1 LLPGAG
7 DARQLQS
14 RDCPH
19 ARHPTHIMKP
29 ANESWARDAAA
40 GLSSAPS
47 AGPDGP
53 ALDEARTLTLNE
65 SVNRPVA
72 PLIGGTLQPPATATE
87 PFQPAHPAEA
97 SGIQTAISSLQATA
111 ILLLGYAILITGNG
125 LLGTLIS
132 LRLIQQ
138 QMPSLV
144 VGVVQSAYYVGFMV
158 GALWGG
164 GLIGRVGHHRAFVTF
179 AAVSA
184 CCALGYAAWSSAA
197 TWVALRFVMGFCL
210 VGIFTV
216 VESWLHQVASNA
228 QRGRVFSAYL
238 ITNYLGVGIG
248 QFLIGLADPGGF
260 ALFSLVSALFSAS
273 LIPVA
278 LAGSAPA
285 PSAPPTPPERAEP
298 PPGSSG
304 SRLSRGLSGLS
315 TVYRWAPLGVYGC
328 LAAGLL
334 NSGFYTLQPVFMRRL
349 GYSVTDVSHF
359 MGFALLA
366 ALLPQWPVARL
377 ADLFDRR
384 IVIVTITSLA
394 AACSLLLFVLPG
406 GTLVEALGYVYVSVV
421 FSLYGVV
428 TSYVN
433 DCIPAGQRIAVSAGL
448 LLIFSLGASAG
459 PTLASVLMA
468 LAGPGGL
475 YLFTTLVTCTLAV
488 LTLGSLRM
496 TPRVIR

>member
-1 LLPGAG
+1 
-7 DARQLQS
+7 
-14 RDCPH
+14 
-19 ARHPTHIMKP
+19 MKP
-29 ANESWARDAAA
+29 ANETWIRDAAA
-40 GLSSAPS
+40 AASLPSAPPAAAERPTLPVS
-47 AGPDGP
+47 APTP
-53 ALDEARTLTLNE
+53 A
-65 SVNRPVA
+65 
-72 PLIGGTLQPPATATE
+72 
-87 PFQPAHPAEA
+87 
-97 SGIQTAISSLQATA
+97 SSLQATA

-138 QMPSLV
+138 QTPSLV
-144 VGVVQSAYYVGFMV
+144 VGIVQSAYYIGFMV

-197 TWVALRFVMGFCL
+197 TWVALRFAMGFCL

-216 VESWLHQVASNA
+216 VESWLHQVATNA

-238 ITNYLGVGIG
+238 IINYLGVGTG
-248 QFLIGLADPGGF
+248 QFLISLADPAGF
-260 ALFSLVSALFSAS
+260 ALFSMVSALFSAS

-278 LAGSAPA
+278 LAGNGPA
-285 PSAPPTPPERAEP
+285 PGVPAAASSVAGV
-298 PPGSSG
+298 PGVSG
-304 SRLSRGLSGLS
+304 NGGDGHGAGAGAGGASRLARGISGLS
-315 TVYRWAPLGVYGC
+315 TVYKWAPLGVYGC
-328 LAAGLL
+328 VGAGLL
-334 NSGFYTLQPVFMRRL
+334 YSGFYAMQPVFMRRL
-349 GYSVTDVSHF
+349 GYSVNDVSHF

-384 IVIVTITSLA
+384 VIIVAITALA

-406 GTLVEALGYVYVSVV
+406 GTLVEVLGYVYVSVV

-433 DCIPAGQRIAVSAGL
+433 DCIPAGQRVAVSAGL

-459 PTLASVLMA
+459 PTLASALMA

-475 YLFTTLVTCTLAV
+475 YLFTALVTCTLVA
-488 LTLGSLRM
+488 LTLNSLRT
-496 TPRVIR
+496 TPRVTR

>member
-1 LLPGAG
+1 
-7 DARQLQS
+7 
-14 RDCPH
+14 
-19 ARHPTHIMKP
+19 MKP
-29 ANESWARDAAA
+29 ANQSWLRDAASLPA
-40 GLSSAPS
+40 EPAELPAATQHAPL
-47 AGPDGP
+47 ADAHLP
-53 ALDEARTLTLNE
+53 AHDEPRTPTLNE
-65 SVNRPVA
+65 SINRPVA
-72 PLIGGTLQPPATATE
+72 PLTGGTLQPPASPINAAGAGTA
-87 PFQPAHPAEA
+87 AN
-97 SGIQTAISSLQATA
+97 SLQATA

-138 QMPSLV
+138 QTPSLV

-184 CCALGYAAWSSAA
+184 CCALGYAAWSSP
-197 TWVALRFVMGFCL
+197 TMWVALRFVMGFCL

-238 ITNYLGVGIG
+238 ITNYLGVGTG

-260 ALFSLVSALFSAS
+260 ALFSVVSALFSAS

-278 LAGSAPA
+278 LAGNAPMPTEPVETASGSA
-285 PSAPPTPPERAEP
+285 
-298 PPGSSG
+298 GG
-304 SRLSRGLSGLS
+304 SRLARGLSGLS
-315 TVYRWAPLGVYGC
+315 TVYKWAPLGVYGC

-334 NSGFYTLQPVFMRRL
+334 NAGFYSMQPVFMRTL

-384 IVIVTITSLA
+384 IIIVAITALA
-394 AACSLLLFVLPG
+394 AACSTLLFVLHSG
-406 GTLVEALGYVYVSVV
+406 MLVEALGYLYVSVV

-459 PTLASVLMA
+459 PTLASALMA

-475 YLFTTLVTCTLAV
+475 YLFTAIVTCTLAV
-488 LTLGSLRM
+488 LTVRSLRS
-496 TPRVIR
+496 TPRAIR

>member
-1 LLPGAG
+1 MF
-7 DARQLQS
+7 DIRRYH
-14 RDCPH
+14 RDHINCVNCSNCFGYLTW
-19 ARHPTHIMKP
+19 ANMCCTRNSTLAWLPTHTMKP
-29 ANESWARDAAA
+29 VNESWIRDAAA
-40 GLSSAPS
+40 GLPS
-47 AGPDGP
+47 TPSIA
-53 ALDEARTLTLNE
+53 
-65 SVNRPVA
+65 
-72 PLIGGTLQPPATATE
+72 
-87 PFQPAHPAEA
+87 AHPAYPA
-97 SGIQTAISSLQATA
+97 STSATASTPAPAGGLQATA
-111 ILLLGYAILITGNG
+111 ILLFGYAILITGNG

-138 QMPSLV
+138 QTPSLV
-144 VGVVQSAYYVGFMV
+144 VGVVQSAYYIGFMV

-184 CCALGYAAWSSAA
+184 CCALGYAAWNSAA
-197 TWVALRFVMGFCL
+197 TWAALRFVMGFCL

-216 VESWLHQVASNA
+216 VESWLHQSASNA
-228 QRGRVFSAYL
+228 QRGRVFSAYM
-238 ITNYLGVGIG
+238 ITNYMGVGTG
-248 QFLIGLADPGGF
+248 QFLISLADPAGF

-278 LAGSAPA
+278 LAGNAPVPTTPMEA
-285 PSAPPTPPERAEP
+285 PE
-298 PPGSSG
+298 SSGG
-304 SRLSRGLSGLS
+304 SRLARGLSGLS

-334 NSGFYTLQPVFMRRL
+334 NSGFYTMQPVFMRRL

-384 IVIVTITSLA
+384 IVILSITALA
-394 AACSLLLFVLPG
+394 AVCSLLLFVLPG
-406 GTLVEALGYVYVSVV
+406 GTLVEVLGYVYVSVV

-459 PTLASVLMA
+459 PTLASALMG

-475 YLFTTLVTCTLAV
+475 YLFTLLVTGTLAG
-488 LTLGSLRM
+488 LALSSLRA
-496 TPRVIR
+496 TPRVNAAR

>member
-1 LLPGAG
+1 
-7 DARQLQS
+7 
-14 RDCPH
+14 
-19 ARHPTHIMKP
+19 MKP
-29 ANESWARDAAA
+29 ANESWTRE
-40 GLSSAPS
+40 SASQPC
-47 AGPDGP
+47 AP
-53 ALDEARTLTLNE
+53 TLNE
-65 SVNRPVA
+65 SVSRAVA
-72 PLIGGTLQPPATATE
+72 PLMGGTLQPPA
-87 PFQPAHPAEA
+87 QPASSPA
-97 SGIQTAISSLQATA
+97 GPTSSLQATA

-138 QMPSLV
+138 QTPSLI

-179 AAVSA
+179 AAVSS
-184 CCALGYAAWSSAA
+184 CCALGYAAWNAPA
-197 TWVALRFVMGFCL
+197 MWAGLRFVMGFCL

-216 VESWLHQVASNA
+216 VESWLHQVATNA

-238 ITNYLGVGIG
+238 ITNYLGVGTG
-248 QFLIGLADPGGF
+248 QFLIGIADPAGF
-260 ALFSLVSALFSAS
+260 ALFSVVSALFSAS
-273 LIPVA
+273 LIPVT
-278 LAGSAPA
+278 LAGNAPVPLA
-285 PSAPPTPPERAEP
+285 AEAK
-298 PPGSSG
+298 PGGGG
-304 SRLSRGLSGLS
+304 SRLARGLSGLS
-315 TVYRWAPLGVYGC
+315 TVYKWAPLGVYGC

-334 NSGFYTLQPVFMRRL
+334 NSGFYTMQPIFMRRL
-349 GYSVTDVSHF
+349 GYSVPDVSHF

-384 IVIVTITSLA
+384 AIIVAITALA
-394 AACSLLLFVLPG
+394 ATCSLLLFVLHG
-406 GTLVEALGYVYVSVV
+406 GALVEALGYLYVSVV

-433 DCIPAGQRIAVSAGL
+433 DCIPPEQRIAVSAGL

-459 PTLASVLMA
+459 PTLASALMA

-475 YLFTTLVTCTLAV
+475 YLFTAIVTGTLAM
-488 LTLGSLRM
+488 LTLKSLGTM
-496 TPRVIR
+496 PRAIR

>member
-1 LLPGAG
+1 
-7 DARQLQS
+7 
-14 RDCPH
+14 
-19 ARHPTHIMKP
+19 MKP
-29 ANESWARDAAA
+29 ANESWLRDAASLPAEPA
-40 GLSSAPS
+40 GTTQHAPL
-47 AGPDGP
+47 AEVRLP
-53 ALDEARTLTLNE
+53 AHDEPRAPTLNE
-65 SVNRPVA
+65 SINRPVA
-72 PLIGGTLQPPATATE
+72 PLTGGTLQPPAQPINAAGVAT
-87 PFQPAHPAEA
+87 PP
-97 SGIQTAISSLQATA
+97 SSLQATA
-111 ILLLGYAILITGNG
+111 TLLLGYAILITGNG

-138 QMPSLV
+138 QTPSLV

-179 AAVSA
+179 AAISA
-184 CCALGYAAWSSAA
+184 CCALGYAAWSSP
-197 TWVALRFVMGFCL
+197 TMWVALRFVMGFCL

-238 ITNYLGVGIG
+238 ITNYLGVGTG
-248 QFLIGLADPGGF
+248 QFLIGLADPAGF
-260 ALFSLVSALFSAS
+260 ALFSVVSALFSAS

-278 LAGSAPA
+278 LAGNAPMPTA
-285 PSAPPTPPERAEP
+285 PVEP
-298 PPGSSG
+298 ASSSGG
-304 SRLSRGLSGLS
+304 SRLARGLSGLS
-315 TVYRWAPLGVYGC
+315 TVHKWAPLGVYGC

-334 NSGFYTLQPVFMRRL
+334 NAGFYSMQPVFMRTL

-377 ADLFDRR
+377 ADLLDRR
-384 IVIVTITSLA
+384 IIIVAITALA
-394 AACSLLLFVLPG
+394 AVCSALLFVLHSG
-406 GTLVEALGYVYVSVV
+406 MLVEVLGYLYVSVV

-459 PTLASVLMA
+459 PTLASALMA

-475 YLFTTLVTCTLAV
+475 YLFTAMVTCTLAA
-488 LTLGSLRM
+488 LTLRSLRT

>member
-1 LLPGAG
+1 MCCTRNSAPAWL
-7 DARQLQS
+7 
-14 RDCPH
+14 
-19 ARHPTHIMKP
+19 PTHTMKP
-29 ANESWARDAAA
+29 VNESWIRDAAA
-40 GLSSAPS
+40 GLPS
-47 AGPDGP
+47 
-53 ALDEARTLTLNE
+53 T
-65 SVNRPVA
+65 
-72 PLIGGTLQPPATATE
+72 PPIA
-87 PFQPAHPAEA
+87 AHPAYPA
-97 SGIQTAISSLQATA
+97 STPAPGSSLRATA

-138 QMPSLV
+138 QTPSLV
-144 VGVVQSAYYVGFMV
+144 VGVVQSAYYIGFMV

-184 CCALGYAAWSSAA
+184 SCALGYATWSSAT
-197 TWVALRFVMGFCL
+197 TWAALRFVMGFCL

-216 VESWLHQVASNA
+216 VESWLHQSASNA
-228 QRGRVFSAYL
+228 QRGRVFSAYM
-238 ITNYLGVGIG
+238 ITNYLGVGTG
-248 QFLIGLADPGGF
+248 QFLISLADPAGF

-273 LIPVA
+273 LIPVV
-278 LAGSAPA
+278 LAGNAPVATA
-285 PSAPPTPPERAEP
+285 PVEAPES
-298 PPGSSG
+298 GGG
-304 SRLSRGLSGLS
+304 SRLERGLSGLS
-315 TVYRWAPLGVYGC
+315 TVYKWAPLGVYGC

-334 NSGFYTLQPVFMRRL
+334 NSGFYTMQPVFMRRL

-384 IVIVTITSLA
+384 IIIVAITALA
-394 AACSLLLFVLPG
+394 AVCSLLLFVLPG
-406 GTLVEALGYVYVSVV
+406 GTLVEVLGYVYVSVV

-459 PTLASVLMA
+459 PTLASALMG

-475 YLFTTLVTCTLAV
+475 YLFTLLVTGTLAG
-488 LTLGSLRM
+488 LALSSLRAA
-496 TPRVIR
+496 PRVNAAR

>member
-1 LLPGAG
+1 
-7 DARQLQS
+7 
-14 RDCPH
+14 
-19 ARHPTHIMKP
+19 MKP
-29 ANESWARDAAA
+29 ANDSWLRDAASLPA
-40 GLSSAPS
+40 APAMPTATSQHAPMETPPGEIQTPRAEVGLP
-47 AGPDGP
+47 P
-53 ALDEARTLTLNE
+53 LDEPPTPTLNE
-65 SVNRPVA
+65 SVNRAVA
-72 PLIGGTLQPPATATE
+72 PLTGGTLQPPA
-87 PFQPAHPAEA
+87 PPANARGGAAPA
-97 SGIQTAISSLQATA
+97 SSLQATA

-138 QMPSLV
+138 QAPSLV
-144 VGVVQSAYYVGFMV
+144 VGVVQSAYYLGFMV

-197 TWVALRFVMGFCL
+197 MWVALRFVMGFCL

-238 ITNYLGVGIG
+238 ITNYLGVGTG
-248 QFLIGLADPGGF
+248 QFLIGLADPSGF
-260 ALFSLVSALFSAS
+260 ALFSVVSALFSAS

-278 LAGSAPA
+278 LAGNAPMPTA
-285 PSAPPTPPERAEP
+285 PVETA
-298 PPGSSG
+298 SSGGG
-304 SRLSRGLSGLS
+304 SRLARGLSGLS
-315 TVYRWAPLGVYGC
+315 TVYTWAPLGVYGC

-334 NSGFYTLQPVFMRRL
+334 NSGFYSMQPVYMRTL

-384 IVIVTITSLA
+384 LIIVAITALA
-394 AACSLLLFVLPG
+394 AACSALLFLLHG
-406 GTLVEALGYVYVSVV
+406 GMLVEVLGYLYVSVI

-448 LLIFSLGASAG
+448 LLVFSLGASGG
-459 PTLASVLMA
+459 PTLASALMA

-475 YLFTTLVTCTLAV
+475 YLFTAIVTCALAV
-488 LTLGSLRM
+488 LTLKSLRT
-496 TPRVIR
+496 TPRVVR

>member
-1 LLPGAG
+1 
-7 DARQLQS
+7 
-14 RDCPH
+14 
-19 ARHPTHIMKP
+19 MKP
-29 ANESWARDAAA
+29 ANESWLRDAASLPA
-40 GLSSAPS
+40 ES
-47 AGPDGP
+47 AGTTQH
-53 ALDEARTLTLNE
+53 EAMETPPTPTLNE
-65 SVNRPVA
+65 SVSRPVA
-72 PLIGGTLQPPATATE
+72 PLPGGTLQPPVPPTNAAM
-87 PFQPAHPAEA
+87 P
-97 SGIQTAISSLQATA
+97 SSSMQATA

-138 QMPSLV
+138 QAPSLV

-197 TWVALRFVMGFCL
+197 TWAALRFVMGFCL

-238 ITNYLGVGIG
+238 ITNYLGVGTG
-248 QFLIGLADPGGF
+248 QFLIGLADPAGF
-260 ALFSLVSALFSAS
+260 ALFSVVSALFSAS

-278 LAGSAPA
+278 LAGNAPMPTA
-285 PSAPPTPPERAEP
+285 PVET
-298 PPGSSG
+298 GSSG
-304 SRLSRGLSGLS
+304 GGSRLARGLSGLS
-315 TVYRWAPLGVYGC
+315 TVYKWAPLGVYGC
-328 LAAGLL
+328 LAAGML
-334 NSGFYTLQPVFMRRL
+334 NSGFYSMQPVFMRKL

-384 IVIVTITSLA
+384 IIIVAITALA
-394 AACSLLLFVLPG
+394 AACSALLFLLHG
-406 GTLVEALGYVYVSVV
+406 GMLVEALGYLYVSVV

-448 LLIFSLGASAG
+448 LLIFSLGASGG
-459 PTLASVLMA
+459 PTLASALMA
-468 LAGPGGL
+468 LAGPNGL
-475 YLFTTLVTCTLAV
+475 YLFTATVTCTLAV
-488 LTLGSLRM
+488 LTLRSLRSM
-496 TPRVIR
+496 PRARIAS

>member
-1 LLPGAG
+1 
-7 DARQLQS
+7 
-14 RDCPH
+14 
-19 ARHPTHIMKP
+19 MKP
-29 ANESWARDAAA
+29 ANESWARDTAA

-72 PLIGGTLQPPATATE
+72 PLIGGTLQPPAPAAE
-87 PFQPAHPAEA
+87 PSQPVHPAQPAGVP
-97 SGIQTAISSLQATA
+97 TPVSSLQATG

-138 QMPSLV
+138 QTPSLV
-144 VGVVQSAYYVGFMV
+144 VGVVQSAYYIGFMV

-179 AAVSA
+179 SAVSA

-238 ITNYLGVGIG
+238 ITNYLGVGTG
-248 QFLIGLADPGGF
+248 QFLISLADPAGF
-260 ALFSLVSALFSAS
+260 ALFSVVSALFSAS

-278 LAGSAPA
+278 LAGNAPA
-285 PSAPPTPPERAEP
+285 PPVAPPRAES
-298 PPGSSG
+298 PGGSG
-304 SRLSRGLSGLS
+304 SRLARGLSGLS
-315 TVYRWAPLGVYGC
+315 TVYKWAPLGVYGC

-384 IVIVTITSLA
+384 IVIVAITSLA

-433 DCIPAGQRIAVSAGL
+433 DCIPADQRIAVSAGL

-459 PTLASVLMA
+459 PTLASALMA

>member
-1 LLPGAG
+1 MF
-7 DARQLQS
+7 DIRRYH
-14 RDCPH
+14 RDHINCVNCSNCFGYLTW
-19 ARHPTHIMKP
+19 ANMCCTRNSTLAWLPTHTMKP
-29 ANESWARDAAA
+29 VNESWIRDAAA
-40 GLSSAPS
+40 GLPS
-47 AGPDGP
+47 
-53 ALDEARTLTLNE
+53 T
-65 SVNRPVA
+65 
-72 PLIGGTLQPPATATE
+72 PPIA
-87 PFQPAHPAEA
+87 AHPAYPA
-97 SGIQTAISSLQATA
+97 STSATASTPAPAGGLQATA
-111 ILLLGYAILITGNG
+111 ILLFGYAILITGNG

-138 QMPSLV
+138 QTPSLV
-144 VGVVQSAYYVGFMV
+144 VGVVQSAYYIGFMV

-197 TWVALRFVMGFCL
+197 TWAALRFVMGFCL

-216 VESWLHQVASNA
+216 VENWLHQSASNA
-228 QRGRVFSAYL
+228 QRGRVFSAYM
-238 ITNYLGVGIG
+238 ITNYLGVGTG
-248 QFLIGLADPGGF
+248 QFLISLADPAGF

-278 LAGSAPA
+278 LVGNAPVPTA
-285 PSAPPTPPERAEP
+285 PIEAPE
-298 PPGSSG
+298 SSGG
-304 SRLSRGLSGLS
+304 SRLARGLSGLS
-315 TVYRWAPLGVYGC
+315 TIYRWAPLGVYGC

-334 NSGFYTLQPVFMRRL
+334 NSGFYTMQPVFMRRL

-384 IVIVTITSLA
+384 IVILSITALA
-394 AACSLLLFVLPG
+394 AVCSLLLFVLPG
-406 GTLVEALGYVYVSVV
+406 GTLVEVLGYVYVSVV

-448 LLIFSLGASAG
+448 LLIFSLGASVG
-459 PTLASVLMA
+459 PTLASALMG

-475 YLFTTLVTCTLAV
+475 YLFTLLVTGTLAG
-488 LTLGSLRM
+488 LALSSLRA
-496 TPRVIR
+496 TPSVNAAR

>member
-1 LLPGAG
+1 
-7 DARQLQS
+7 
-14 RDCPH
+14 
-19 ARHPTHIMKP
+19 MKP
-29 ANESWARDAAA
+29 ANESWLRDSA
-40 GLSSAPS
+40 GLPVELADTTQQAPLETPS
-47 AGPDGP
+47 TP
-53 ALDEARTLTLNE
+53 TLNE
-65 SVNRPVA
+65 SVSRPVA
-72 PLIGGTLQPPATATE
+72 PLPGGTLQPPA
-87 PFQPAHPAEA
+87 QPANSA
-97 SGIQTAISSLQATA
+97 GTAAPPSSLQATA
-111 ILLLGYAILITGNG
+111 ILLFGYAILITGNG

-132 LRLIQQ
+132 LRLIQEQ
-138 QMPSLV
+138 APSLV

-197 TWVALRFVMGFCL
+197 VWAALRFVMGFCL

-238 ITNYLGVGIG
+238 IMNYLGVGTG
-248 QFLIGLADPGGF
+248 QFLIGLADPAGF
-260 ALFSLVSALFSAS
+260 ELFSVVSALFSAS

-278 LAGSAPA
+278 LAGTAPMPTA
-285 PSAPPTPPERAEP
+285 PVETPGTGGA
-298 PPGSSG
+298 
-304 SRLSRGLSGLS
+304 SRLARGLSGLS
-315 TVYRWAPLGVYGC
+315 TVYKWAPLGVYGC
-328 LAAGLL
+328 LAAGML
-334 NSGFYTLQPVFMRRL
+334 NSGFYSMQPVFMRKL

-384 IVIVTITSLA
+384 IIIVAITVLA
-394 AACSLLLFVLPG
+394 ATCSALLFLLHG
-406 GTLVEALGYVYVSVV
+406 GLLVEVLGYVYVSVV

-448 LLIFSLGASAG
+448 LLIFSLGASGG
-459 PTLASVLMA
+459 PTLASLLMA
-468 LAGPGGL
+468 MAGPGGL
-475 YLFTTLVTCTLAV
+475 YLFTAIVTCTLAA
-488 LTLGSLRM
+488 LTLKSLRT
-496 TPRVIR
+496 TPRTGH

>member
-1 LLPGAG
+1 MPGTTPSIN
-7 DARQLQS
+7 Q
-14 RDCPH
+14 
-19 ARHPTHIMKP
+19 
-29 ANESWARDAAA
+29 ANESWTRESDDQPGA
-40 GLSSAPS
+40 
-47 AGPDGP
+47 
-53 ALDEARTLTLNE
+53 LTLNE
-65 SVNRPVA
+65 SVGRPVA
-72 PLIGGTLQPPATATE
+72 PLVGGTLQPPAQAAGGAG
-87 PFQPAHPAEA
+87 PAAN
-97 SGIQTAISSLQATA
+97 SLRATA

-138 QMPSLV
+138 QTPALLV
-144 VGVVQSAYYVGFMV
+144 GMVQSAYYVGFMI

-184 CCALGYAAWSSAA
+184 CCALGYAAWDEAA
-197 TWVALRFVMGFCL
+197 VWAALRFVMGFCL

-238 ITNYLGVGIG
+238 ITNYLGVGTG
-248 QFLIGLADPGGF
+248 QFLIGLADPAGF

-278 LAGSAPA
+278 LAGNAPVSMA
-285 PSAPPTPPERAEP
+285 PVSTVSEAKPA
-298 PPGSSG
+298 GG
-304 SRLSRGLSGLS
+304 SRLARGLSGLS

-328 LAAGLL
+328 LGAGLL
-334 NSGFYTLQPVFMRRL
+334 TSGFYTMQPIFMRKL
-349 GYSVTDVSHF
+349 GYSVPDVSHF

-384 IVIVTITSLA
+384 TIIVGITTLA
-394 AACSLLLFVLPG
+394 ASCSLLLFVMHQG
-406 GTLVEALGYVYVSVV
+406 VLVEALGYLYVSVV
-421 FSLYGVV
+421 FSLYGLV

-433 DCIPAGQRIAVSAGL
+433 DCIPAEQRIAVSAGL
-448 LLIFSLGASAG
+448 LLIFSLGAIAG
-459 PTLASVLMA
+459 PTLASALMA

-475 YLFTTLVTCTLAV
+475 YLFTAIVTATLAM
-488 LTLGSLRM
+488 LTLQSLRS
-496 TPRVIR
+496 TPRRLRSEQ

>member
-1 LLPGAG
+1 
-7 DARQLQS
+7 
-14 RDCPH
+14 
-19 ARHPTHIMKP
+19 MKP
-29 ANESWARDAAA
+29 ANDSWTRDAAS
-40 GLSSAPS
+40 LPFTPESAPPGS
-47 AGPDGP
+47 ADLTAPSYEP
-53 ALDEARTLTLNE
+53 LSAAPTLNE
-65 SVNRPVA
+65 TVDRPLA
-72 PLIGGTLQPPATATE
+72 PITGGTLEPPGDAAGEATRT
-87 PFQPAHPAEA
+87 
-97 SGIQTAISSLQATA
+97 GSLHATA

-138 QMPSLV
+138 HTPSLM
-144 VGVVQSAYYVGFMV
+144 VGIVQSAYYIGFMV

-179 AAVSA
+179 AAVSS
-184 CCALGYAAWSSAA
+184 CGALGYAAWNAPA
-197 TWVALRFVMGFCL
+197 VWMVLRFIMGFCL

-238 ITNYLGVGIG
+238 ITNYLGVGTG
-248 QFLIGLADPGGF
+248 QFLIGLADPASF
-260 ALFSLVSALFSAS
+260 ALFSVVSALFSAS

-278 LAGSAPA
+278 LAGSAPMPVA
-285 PSAPPTPPERAEP
+285 SNTPAEA
-298 PPGSSG
+298 SG
-304 SRLSRGLSGLS
+304 SGASRLARGLAGVG
-315 TVYRWAPLGVYGC
+315 TVYKWAPLGVFGC

-334 NSGFYTLQPVFMRRL
+334 NSGFYTMQPVFMRTL
-349 GYSVTDVSHF
+349 GYSVTDVAHF

-377 ADLFDRR
+377 ADLFERR
-384 IVIVTITSLA
+384 IIIVAIAALA
-394 AACSLLLFVLPG
+394 AACSLLLFLLHG
-406 GTLVEALGYVYVSVV
+406 GALVEVLGYVYVSVV

-433 DCIPAGQRIAVSAGL
+433 DCIPADRRISVSAGL

-459 PTLASVLMA
+459 PTLASALMA

-475 YLFTTLVTCTLAV
+475 YLFTTIVTGTLGG
-488 LTLGSLRM
+488 LTLRSLRIFGV
-496 TPRVIR
+496 R

>member
-1 LLPGAG
+1 
-7 DARQLQS
+7 
-14 RDCPH
+14 
-19 ARHPTHIMKP
+19 MKT
-29 ANESWARDAAA
+29 ANESWTRE
-40 GLSSAPS
+40 SASQPCT
-47 AGPDGP
+47 P
-53 ALDEARTLTLNE
+53 TLNE

-72 PLIGGTLQPPATATE
+72 PIVGGTLEPPDQTIAQT
-87 PFQPAHPAEA
+87 A
-97 SGIQTAISSLQATA
+97 SGHTAPISSMRATA

-138 QMPSLV
+138 QTPSLI

-164 GLIGRVGHHRAFVTF
+164 GLISRVGHHRAFVTF
-179 AAVSA
+179 AAASS
-184 CCALGYAAWSSAA
+184 CCALGYAAWDAPA
-197 TWVALRFVMGFCL
+197 VWAVLRFVMGFCL

-238 ITNYLGVGIG
+238 ITNYLGVGTG

-260 ALFSLVSALFSAS
+260 ALFSVVSALFSAS

-278 LAGSAPA
+278 LAGNAPA
-285 PSAPPTPPERAEP
+285 PPAAETNP
-298 PPGSSG
+298 SGGG
-304 SRLSRGLSGLS
+304 SRLARGLSGLS
-315 TVYRWAPLGVYGC
+315 TVYRWAPLGVFGC

-334 NSGFYTLQPVFMRRL
+334 NSGFYTMQPIFMRRL
-349 GYSVTDVSHF
+349 GYSVPDVSHF

-384 IVIVTITSLA
+384 TIIVAITALA
-394 AACSLLLFVLPG
+394 TTCSLLLFVLHVG
-406 GTLVEALGYVYVSVV
+406 GLVEGLGYVYVSVV

-433 DCIPAGQRIAVSAGL
+433 DCIPADQRISVSAGL

-459 PTLASVLMA
+459 PTLASALMA

-475 YLFTTLVTCTLAV
+475 YLFTAIVTVTLAM
-488 LTLGSLRM
+488 LTLKSLR
-496 TPRVIR
+496 TAPRVVR

>member
-1 LLPGAG
+1 
-7 DARQLQS
+7 
-14 RDCPH
+14 
-19 ARHPTHIMKP
+19 MKP
-29 ANESWARDAAA
+29 ANDSWARDAAA
-40 GLSSAPS
+40 GLSSAQ
-47 AGPDGP
+47 ANGDDEP
-53 ALDEARTLTLNE
+53 ALDEARTPTFNE

-72 PLIGGTLQPPATATE
+72 PLIGGTLQPPAHAAE
-87 PFQPAHPAEA
+87 ASQSAHPAQPA
-97 SGIQTAISSLQATA
+97 GATATVSSLQATA

-138 QMPSLV
+138 QTPSLV

-184 CCALGYAAWSSAA
+184 CCALGYATWSSAA

-238 ITNYLGVGIG
+238 ITNYLGVGTG
-248 QFLIGLADPGGF
+248 QFLIGLADPAGF

-278 LAGSAPA
+278 LAGNAPIPPAPA
-285 PSAPPTPPERAEP
+285 ET
-298 PPGSSG
+298 PGSGAG
-304 SRLSRGLSGLS
+304 SRLARGLSGLS
-315 TVYRWAPLGVYGC
+315 TVYKWAPLGVYGC

-384 IVIVTITSLA
+384 IIITAITALA
-394 AACSLLLFVLPG
+394 AACSLLLFLLPG
-406 GTLVEALGYVYVSVV
+406 GTLVEVLGYVYVSVV

-433 DCIPAGQRIAVSAGL
+433 DCIPAEQRIAVSAGL

-459 PTLASVLMA
+459 PTLASALMA

-475 YLFTTLVTCTLAV
+475 YLFTTLVTCTLAA
-488 LTLGSLRM
+488 LTLSSLRT
-496 TPRVIR
+496 TPRVTR